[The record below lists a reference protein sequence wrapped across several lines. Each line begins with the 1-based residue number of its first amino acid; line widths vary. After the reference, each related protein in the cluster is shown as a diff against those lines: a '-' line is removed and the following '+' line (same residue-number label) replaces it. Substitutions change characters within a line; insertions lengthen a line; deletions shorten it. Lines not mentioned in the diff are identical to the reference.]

1 MISFCSRFDVRI
13 NTTAKQY
20 HSEINMTQIILFCSQ
35 FGIRIN
41 TTAFRSQIGIFYFF
55 STFLKTLKNKTAPR
69 PKKIKIPGKI

>member
-1 MISFCSRFDVRI
+1 MISFCSQFDVRI

-20 HSEINMTQIILFCSQ
+20 NSEINDFQMILFCSQ

-55 STFLKTLKNKTAPR
+55 SAFLKTLKNKTAHLEPR
-69 PKKIKIPGKI
+69 LKK